1 MKKEKKKLGLIPR
14 AILAGF
20 ILAIIA
26 AFCIFLVLK
35 AEHETSSI
43 IKYNNDIKMQNM
55 LSTMLPKGTINENSK
70 ITCKII
76 SKKGIGKKQKVY
88 IIKNNGIIDGYIIN
102 YSTSKGY
109 TNPLLL
115 IAGLDKNFKINR
127 VDITLSKETPGIG
140 DKAERKKSNFLDAL
154 SGSNINTPNFDV
166 KKFGGDFDYITGATV
181 TSRAVILSTYEL
193 LKTIEN
199 IDFNELKNCQE
210 SIKND

>member
-26 AFCIFLVLK
+26 AFCVFLVLK
-35 AEHETSSI
+35 AEHETSAI
-43 IKYNNDIKMQNM
+43 IKNNNDIKMQNM
-55 LSTMLPKGTINENSK
+55 LYTMLPQGTINDKSK

-76 SKKGIGKKQKVY
+76 NKKGIGKNQKAY
-88 IIKNNGIIDGYIIN
+88 IIKNDGTIDGYIIN

-115 IAGLDKNFKINR
+115 IAGLDKNFNIHR

-154 SGSNINTPNFDV
+154 SGSNINTKNFDV

-181 TSRAVILSTYEL
+181 TSRAVILSTYDL
-193 LKTIEN
+193 LKN
-199 IDFNELKNCQE
+199 IQDINFNELENCQE